1 MKTLNLNILS
11 TTSNS
16 LIRQSNLQDSED
28 QLEKSLVKN
37 PKNKK

>member
-1 MKTLNLNILS
+1 MKTLNFNILS

>member
-1 MKTLNLNILS
+1 MKTLNFNILS
-11 TTSNS
+11 TSSNS

>member
-1 MKTLNLNILS
+1 MKALNFNILS

-16 LIRQSNLQDSED
+16 LIRQSKLQDSED

-37 PKNKK
+37 PKHKK